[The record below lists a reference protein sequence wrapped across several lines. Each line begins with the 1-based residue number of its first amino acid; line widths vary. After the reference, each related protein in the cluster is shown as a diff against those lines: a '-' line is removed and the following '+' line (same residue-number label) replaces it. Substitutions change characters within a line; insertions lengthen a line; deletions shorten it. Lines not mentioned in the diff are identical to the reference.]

1 MFAGQLLKRTYSMVL
16 VSTRLLREITVPY
29 SVTDFYY
36 IFITLDL
43 LVHLQIIKHSGI
55 PYLFTVRTKKK

>member
-1 MFAGQLLKRTYSMVL
+1 MFAGQLLKRTYSMIL

-43 LVHLQIIKHSGI
+43 LVHLQIIEHSGI
-55 PYLFTVRTKKK
+55 PDLSKRND